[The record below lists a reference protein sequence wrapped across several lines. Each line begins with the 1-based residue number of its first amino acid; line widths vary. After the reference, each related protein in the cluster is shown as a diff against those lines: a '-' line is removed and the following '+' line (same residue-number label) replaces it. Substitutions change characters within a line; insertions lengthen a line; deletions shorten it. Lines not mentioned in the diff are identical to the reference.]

1 MIALTIEPYMPPASL
16 YSQFLK
22 EVHGL
27 NCLEYSW
34 GYATY
39 ELGPDYV
46 YIIDIFVVPTER
58 SAQKG
63 IQLMNEIG
71 AVAQQLGI
79 CKMYGSIAAKSNEPI
94 KNYEMLR
101 HLGFED
107 SHKDEQTY
115 YLVRELK

>member
-1 MIALTIEPYMPPASL
+1 MMALTIEPYMPPASL

-46 YIIDIFVVPTER
+46 YIIDIFVVPAER

-71 AVAQQLGI
+71 AVAQRLGI
-79 CKMYGSIAAKSNEPI
+79 CKMYGSILKGTPDATA
-94 KNYEMLR
+94 NYEMLR

-107 SHKDEQTY
+107 SHKDGDLF
-115 YLVRELK
+115 YLVRSL